1 MPLFVHGQ
9 EVVSIRNLAA
19 TAGTESRLLRAHR
32 RHSLSQTWREEEKHH
47 YITGPMVKLWKK
59 IKIKACRKGEKLAR
73 GVVMISK

>member
-32 RHSLSQTWREEEKHH
+32 RHGLSQSERERGSGRGKLMLTNYFKRNLMQ
-47 YITGPMVKLWKK
+47 YIMQITMTFNLFKY
-59 IKIKACRKGEKLAR
+59 IY
-73 GVVMISK
+73 

>member
-32 RHSLSQTWREEEKHH
+32 RHGLSQTEREKKHITSPDGKKNVEK
-47 YITGPMVKLWKK
+47 GNK
-59 IKIKACRKGEKLAR
+59 KLAL
-73 GVVMISK
+73 GVVISQLHISNH